1 MSKES
6 SKSAPGGKGSPT
18 PVERA
23 KSTPA
28 PSAGEATRTPDA
40 KKPPFFRR
48 CDWISFG
55 LTTLLTFIGY
65 YLTLAPDL
73 TLEDSGELAV
83 GSFYAGVPHPPG
95 YPVWTIY
102 TWLFTV
108 LVPVSNIAW
117 RVALSSA
124 VAAAL
129 ASGLLALITSRGSSM
144 ILESLPSLSGRRRHL
159 MSGLIF
165 VVTLIFMAKGLA
177 AVAGFLGYPPEVI
190 QMVQTFLAPLIAG
203 AAVFLF
209 WQNTSAPVRAPQ
221 ENAPPPPVLDRRL
234 ENHLCIVTGL
244 VAGVLIAFNGYMW
257 SQAVIAEV
265 YTLSVLSLVLTFVF
279 LMRWL
284 YEPERIRWLA
294 WAFFLFGVCF
304 TNHQTL
310 ICAAMGIEVLIAIGR
325 PKLGRLL
332 FLVNSLVYLLG
343 LLVKATGYINLFE
356 GNKPIFIIFNIVG
369 IASLHA
375 FLWMCSRLR
384 TPTRLWLTGVHVF
397 INLVLIWLA
406 MREGSRIG
414 ESTLA
419 AWMLWVNPVFIFA
432 TYGVLK
438 MSDLAEW
445 VVTEWRPVKAVLIS
459 GLAFVIGVSFY
470 LYMPLASMTNPPM
483 NWGYPRTVD
492 GFIHAFTRGQYE
504 KTNPTE
510 SLAKFVDQCWM
521 LLEGALDEF
530 GLFHLLLVLV
540 PFAFLLAMRRREQ
553 AWLIGQV
560 AVYLCLSVL
569 LIILLNPNSDKQ
581 SRDLTKVFFT
591 ASHVTL
597 AMFAGYGIALIGGLI
612 LTCYREYRDW
622 LLYSGFFVC
631 TMAVFTLRETYA
643 ANAYPLARL
652 SALIA
657 FVILGVLT
665 VLLLFK
671 RERLKLPLVL
681 ALIAISPSYL
691 TLAHWSD
698 NEQRGHLFG
707 WYFGHDMFIPPFKDK
722 VTGELSYD
730 PDTRAQLLADPEKS
744 KLVYPE
750 MSPNAILF
758 GGTDPGRFAPTYM
771 IFCESFI
778 PPHKRRN
785 PNFDR
790 RDVYIITQNA
800 LADHT
805 YLSYIRAH
813 YNRSAQKDPPF
824 FQGLL
829 LSAQERTQPAERQW
843 EIAGRKLLP
852 KLLLLSTADRVFTDL
867 GAKIEARR
875 RAEGV
880 YPPDEI
886 YTPTPLDSARSFEEY
901 LQDAARRKQL
911 GQLRA
916 GEVVDIIPMPGG
928 NDRIQVAGQVSVM
941 AINGILA
948 KIIFDR
954 NPTNE
959 FYVEESFPLDWMF
972 PHLTPFGT
980 ILKIN
985 RQPVPEFT
993 EEIFQRDRHFWQE
1006 YSERLI
1012 GNWITEET
1020 TVQEI
1025 CDFVERVHTRRDYTG
1040 FTGDRKFIRDDQAQ
1054 KSFSK
1059 LRGAIAGTYL
1069 WRLGALSGIPT
1080 PQQYLPQ
1087 TEEQRQRLLR
1097 EAEFAWKQ
1105 AFAYCPY
1112 SPEAVFKYAGLLL
1125 NLPGRMADAKLIAQT
1140 ALDIDPN
1147 NAQFKYLRDEIAKY
1161 QESEMSVN
1169 QLQQQIGQ
1177 LIASFQADPA
1187 NLTSAFALA
1196 SAYTQLQQSN
1206 AAYSVLD
1213 RLLAAS
1219 NVTADAVIQTAL
1231 FAREL
1236 RNVQLMERALIRLTE
1251 VNAQSPEAWFDRAAL
1266 QASLGKLDEAAQ
1278 GLRRSLLLSDQRL
1291 ATQPAGKDLRQEA
1304 AVEERFAPLRTRPD
1318 WQTILQPEQP

>member
-6 SKSAPGGKGSPT
+6 SKSAPGGKGSP
-18 PVERA
+18 PPEARA
-23 KSTPA
+23 KSIPA
-28 PSAGEATRTPDA
+28 PGAGEAAGTPDA

-65 YLTLAPDL
+65 FLTLAPDV
-73 TLEDSGELAV
+73 TLEDAGELAV
-83 GSFYAGVPHPPG
+83 GSMYAGVPHPPG
-95 YPVWTIY
+95 YPVWTLY

-108 LVPVSNIAW
+108 LIPVSNIAW
-117 RVALSSA
+117 RVSVAAA

-144 ILESLPSLSGRRRHL
+144 ILESVQALSGRRRHL

-165 VVTLIFMAKGLA
+165 VVTLILLAKGLA
-177 AVAGFLGYPPEVI
+177 AVAELMGYSTEVI
-190 QMVQTFLAPLIAG
+190 QMVQTFLAPVIAG

-209 WQNTSAPVRAPQ
+209 WQNTTPPSRPSQ
-221 ENAPPPPVLDRRL
+221 ETDAPPPVLDRRL
-234 ENHLCIVTGL
+234 ENYLCIVTGW
-244 VAGVLIAFNGYMW
+244 VAGMLLAFNGYMW

-279 LMRWL
+279 LLRWL

-294 WAFFLFGVCF
+294 WTFFMFGICF

-343 LLVKATGYINLFE
+343 LLLKATGYVALFE
-356 GNKPIFIIFNIVG
+356 GNQPVFIIFNVVG

-384 TPTRLWLTGVHVF
+384 LPTRLWLTGVHVF

-419 AWMLWVNPVFIFA
+419 AWMLWVNPIFLFA

-445 VVTEWRPVKAVLIS
+445 VVTEWRPVKTVLIS

-470 LYMPLASMTNPPM
+470 FYMPLASMTNPPM

-510 SLAKFVDQCWM
+510 SLTKFVDQCWM

-540 PFAFLLAMRRREQ
+540 PFAFLMAMRRREQ

-560 AVYLCLSVL
+560 AIYLCLSVL

-612 LTCYREYRDW
+612 MTCYREYRDW

-643 ANAYPLARL
+643 ADAYPLARL
-652 SALIA
+652 SAFIA
-657 FVILGVLT
+657 FAILGVIT

-671 RERLKLPLVL
+671 REQLKLPLL
-681 ALIAISPSYL
+681 LGLIAISPSYL
-691 TLAHWSD
+691 TLSHWSD

-707 WYFGHDMFIPPFKDK
+707 WYFGHDMFIPPFTDEA
-722 VTGELSYD
+722 TGELSYD
-730 PDTRAQLLADPEKS
+730 PEARAQLLADPEKS

-758 GGTDPGRFAPTYM
+758 GGTDPGRFCPTYM
-771 IFCESFI
+771 IFAESFI
-778 PPHKRRN
+778 EPEQRRN

-824 FQGLL
+824 FQDLVQRITTLNKGPDIN
-829 LSAQERTQPAERQW
+829 QRTN
-843 EIAGRKLLP
+843 LLP
-852 KLLLLSTADRVFTDL
+852 RLIGGPLDSIFLSL
-867 GAKIEARR
+867 GEKIEARR
-875 RAEGV
+875 RADGV
-880 YPPDEI
+880 YPPNEI
-886 YTPTPLDSARSFEEY
+886 YTPTPMDSARSFEEY

-916 GEVVDIIPMPGG
+916 GEVVDIISMPGG

-972 PHLTPFGT
+972 PHLTPFGV

-985 RQPVPEFT
+985 REPLPEFT
-993 EEIFQRDRHFWQE
+993 EEIFQRDRHFWQQ
-1006 YSERLI
+1006 YSERLV

-1020 TVQEI
+1020 TVREI
-1025 CDFVERVHTRRDYTG
+1025 CDFVERVYKRRDYTD

-1069 WRLGALSGIPT
+1069 WRLGALTGIPT
-1080 PQQYLPQ
+1080 PPPYQPK

-1105 AFAYCPY
+1105 SFAYCPY

-1125 NLPGRMADAKLIAQT
+1125 NLPGRMADAKLIAET
-1140 ALDIDPN
+1140 ALSLDPN
-1147 NAQFKYLRDEIAKY
+1147 NAQFQYLADEIAKY
-1161 QESEMSVN
+1161 QESEASVS

-1177 LIASFQADPA
+1177 LIASFQADPG

-1206 AAYSVLD
+1206 AAASVLD
-1213 RLLAAS
+1213 QLLAAS

-1251 VNAQSPEAWFDRAAL
+1251 VNSQSPEAWYDLAAM
-1266 QASLGKLDEAAQ
+1266 QASLGKLEAAAQ
-1278 GLRRSLLLSDQRL
+1278 GLRRSLLLSDQRR
-1291 ATQPAGKDLRQEA
+1291 ATNPAGNDLRPEA
-1304 AVEERFAPLRTRPD
+1304 AVEERFAPLRARPD
-1318 WQTILQPEQP
+1318 WPTIVQPQQP

>member
-18 PVERA
+18 PDERA
-23 KSTPA
+23 KSTPT
-28 PSAGEATRTPDA
+28 PGAGEGPRTSDA

-83 GSFYAGVPHPPG
+83 GSMYAGVPHPPG
-95 YPVWTIY
+95 YPVWTLY

-129 ASGLLALITSRGSSM
+129 ASGFLALITSRGSSL
-144 ILESLPSLSGRRRHL
+144 ILESLEAFKNIDRK
-159 MSGLIF
+159 
-165 VVTLIFMAKGLA
+165 A
-177 AVAGFLGYPPEVI
+177 
-190 QMVQTFLAPLIAG
+190 
-203 AAVFLF
+203 
-209 WQNTSAPVRAPQ
+209 
-221 ENAPPPPVLDRRL
+221 ENL
-234 ENHLCIVTGL
+234 LCIVAGW
-244 VAGVLIAFNGYMW
+244 VAGMLIAFNGYMW

-265 YTLSVLSLVLTFVF
+265 YTLSVLSLALTFVF
-279 LMRWL
+279 LLRWL
-284 YEPERIRWLA
+284 YEPERTRWLA

-310 ICAAMGIEVLIAIGR
+310 ICAAMGIEVLIAFGR

-343 LLVKATGYINLFE
+343 LLLKATGAINLFE

-375 FLWMCSRLR
+375 FLWMCSRLK
-384 TPTRLWLTGVHVF
+384 TPTRLWMTGVHVF

-406 MREGSRIG
+406 MRQGSRIG
-414 ESTLA
+414 ETTLA

-445 VVTEWRPVKAVLIS
+445 VVTEWKPVKTVLIS
-459 GLAFVIGVSFY
+459 GLAWAIGVSFY

-483 NWGYPRTVD
+483 NWGYPRTVE

-510 SLAKFVDQCWM
+510 SVGKFMEQCWM
-521 LLEGALDEF
+521 LLEGAIEEF
-530 GLFHLLLVLV
+530 SPVYLLIAVI
-540 PFAFLLAMRRREQ
+540 PFLFLLRLRLRER

-560 AVYLCLSVL
+560 AIYLCLSVL

-597 AMFAGYGIALIGGLI
+597 AMFAGYGIALIAAMI
-612 LTCYREYRDW
+612 QTAYRQYRDW
-622 LLYSGFFVC
+622 LLYGG
-631 TMAVFTLRETYA
+631 AI
-643 ANAYPLARL
+643 L
-652 SALIA
+652 SAVALYGVAWVTMNTASPLNQFVAYFGLAMMVALTALILVGRERVPLTVFLGLIA
-657 FVILGVLT
+657 LT
-665 VLLLFK
+665 PAYTVMN
-671 RERLKLPLVL
+671 
-681 ALIAISPSYL
+681 
-691 TLAHWSD
+691 HWSD

-707 WYFGHDMFIPPFKDK
+707 WYFGHDMFIPPFTDEAS
-722 VTGELSYD
+722 GELSYD
-730 PDTRAQLLADPEKS
+730 PETRARLLADPEKS

-750 MSPNAILF
+750 MSTNAILF

-813 YNRSAQKDPPF
+813 YNRSAQQDPPF

-852 KLLLLSTADRVFTDL
+852 KLLLLNAADRVFTDL
-867 GAKIEARR
+867 GAKIEDRR
-875 RAEGV
+875 RADGV

-886 YTPTPLDSARSFEEY
+886 YTPTPMDSARSFEEY

-959 FYVEESFPLDWMF
+959 FFVEESFPLDWMF
-972 PHLTPFGT
+972 PHLTPFGV
-980 ILKIN
+980 IMKIN
-985 RQPVPEFT
+985 REPVPEFT
-993 EEIFQRDRHFWQE
+993 EDIFQRDRHFWQE

-1020 TVQEI
+1020 TVREI
-1025 CDFVERVHTRRDYTG
+1025 CDFVERVYKRRDYTG
-1040 FTGDRKFIRDDQAQ
+1040 FAGDPKFIRDDQAQ

-1069 WRLGALSGIPT
+1069 WRLGALTGIPT
-1080 PQQYLPQ
+1080 PQPYQPK

-1105 AFAYCPY
+1105 SFAYCPY

-1125 NLPGRMADAKLIAQT
+1125 NLPGRMADAKLIAET
-1140 ALDIDPN
+1140 ALDLDPN
-1147 NAQFKYLRDEIAKY
+1147 NEQFQYLATEIAKY
-1161 QESEMSVN
+1161 QESEASVN

-1177 LIASFQADPA
+1177 LITSFQADPA

-1236 RNVQLMERALIRLTE
+1236 RNVQLMERALMRLTE
-1251 VNAQSPEAWFDRAAL
+1251 VNSQSPEAWFDLAAL
-1266 QASLGKLDEAAQ
+1266 QSSLGKLDEAAQ

-1291 ATQPAGKDLRQEA
+1291 ATNPAGKDLRQEA

-1318 WQTILQPEQP
+1318 WQTILQPE